1 MGLRHREILKYLC
14 QAVVGRSSQLDY
26 VRCFI
31 ICENKFVADSPLEN
45 VDINNLLN
53 ANC

>member
-1 MGLRHREILKYLC
+1 MGLRHREIPKYLC
-14 QAVVGRSSQLDY
+14 QAVDGRSSQLDF
-26 VRCFI
+26 VICVN
-31 ICENKFVADSPLEN
+31 ICENQFVADSPLEN